1 MDGGIFSY
9 TMATNKTRGL
19 QKPLTAASKESSS
32 GPMPASNDAMA
43 RGDEDVLLVEDE
55 SFLRLV
61 IAKTLR
67 NLGYRVHEANNGAEA
82 LHAWREH
89 SQTIKVLIADV
100 VLPNSITGIEL
111 ARMLKNEKPELKI
124 ILSSGYDSEISK
136 CDDLAAEGMKFLPK
150 PFLIND
156 LCLTIRACLGQPESA
171 P

>member
-1 MDGGIFSY
+1 
-9 TMATNKTRGL
+9 
-19 QKPLTAASKESSS
+19 
-32 GPMPASNDAMA
+32 MPASNDAMA
-43 RGDEDVLLVEDE
+43 RGDEDILLVEDE

-67 NLGYRVHEANNGAEA
+67 NLGYRVHEANNGTEA
-82 LHAWREH
+82 LQAWQEH

-111 ARMLKNEKPELKI
+111 ARMLRNEKRELKI

-156 LCLTIRACLGQPESA
+156 LCLTIRACLGRPESA

>member
-1 MDGGIFSY
+1 
-9 TMATNKTRGL
+9 
-19 QKPLTAASKESSS
+19 
-32 GPMPASNDAMA
+32 MPASNDTMA
-43 RGDEDVLLVEDE
+43 RGDEDLLLVEDE

-67 NLGYRVHEANNGAEA
+67 NLGYRVFEANNGDEA
-82 LHAWREH
+82 LNAWREH

-111 ARMLKNEKPELKI
+111 ARLLKKEKRDLKI

-136 CDDLAAEGMKFLPK
+136 CDDLAAEGMKFLSK

-156 LCLTIRACLGQPESA
+156 LCLAIRACLGQPESA